1 MSIEKARGKA
11 SEHLGAISKG
21 ENPADKR
28 RLDRAEMTLQTFFN
42 EYLDR
47 HAKTRKRTW
56 KEDESKFKQYLAS
69 SDDGMNLAVKKLSTI
84 KKSDLAALHS
94 KIGKEHPATAN
105 RVLALASS
113 IFGRAIEW
121 GLWEGQNPCK
131 GIRRYK
137 EVSRER
143 FLQADELP
151 RFFAALNAETN
162 GTLRDCLTMA
172 LLTGARRSNVQ
183 TMRWEDITLTDER
196 NEWRIPQTKTGEPH
210 TLPLAPAAVA
220 ILKRRRGDPD
230 EEPESPYVF
239 PRVKDGTRKPDDG
252 KPGHIVELKRAWA
265 RILKAAKLKDLR
277 IHDLRRTLG
286 SWQAATGASLQV
298 IGKTLAHKN
307 VSTTAIY
314 SRLNLDPVKQS
325 INEATHAILVAA
337 GLSQPAKVRRIRKA
351 ANRGN
356 G

>member
-1 MSIEKARGKA
+1 
-11 SEHLGAISKG
+11 
-21 ENPADKR
+21 
-28 RLDRAEMTLQTFFN
+28 MTLKAFFE
-42 EYLDR
+42 EYLER
-47 HAKTRKRTW
+47 HAKVRKRTW
-56 KEDESKFKQYLAS
+56 AEDESKFNQYLAS
-69 SDDGMNLAVKKLSTI
+69 SVDGLNLAVRKLSTI
-84 KKSDLAALHS
+84 KKSDLASLHT
-94 KIGKEHPATAN
+94 KIGKAHPATAN

-162 GTLRDCLTMA
+162 ETIRDCLTMA
-172 LLTGARRSNVQ
+172 LLTGARRANVQ
-183 TMRWEDITLTDER
+183 AMRWEDITLSDER
-196 NEWRIPQTKTGEPH
+196 NEWRIPRTKTGEPH
-210 TLPLAPAAVA
+210 RLPLVAAAVQ
-220 ILKRRRGDPD
+220 ILTRRRGDTD

-239 PRVKDGTRKPDDG
+239 PRVKDPTRREDDG
-252 KPGHIVELKRAWA
+252 RPGHIVELKRAWA
-265 RILKAAKLKDLR
+265 RILKAAKLSDLR

-286 SWQAATGASLQV
+286 SWQAAMGASLQV

-314 SRLNLDPVKQS
+314 SRLNLDPVRQS
-325 INEATHAILVAA
+325 LSEATNAILAA
-337 GLSQPAKVRRIRKA
+337 GGMIPKGQVKRMRKKA
-351 ANRGN
+351 AR
-356 G
+356 